1 LTSTTRARHDRSLP
15 TGFALVAA
23 GRFVSNV
30 GIRSVYPFLPT
41 IADGLGISLTALG
54 AALALRELVG
64 IATPLYGGLID
75 RSHLGTAMALGL
87 ALIAL
92 AATGAAASAG
102 VVQFTIALGVM
113 SIGKNVFDV
122 AATAWI
128 ARGVPYAV
136 RGRAIGIVELTWAG
150 SFLIAMPVLA
160 LVIRAGTWR
169 SAMLLIALIVVP
181 ITAATRRVI
190 ADVAADTPMTTPG
203 AAARFALLAAPV
215 GVMVAIGIGPQA
227 ILVSFASWLEDTH
240 GFTVAS
246 LGLTAFLLGAAEL
259 IGTLSSIRFSDR
271 LGKRTCVLIGGLAM
285 VPALAI
291 LPAGAIS
298 PLIAMALLCVV
309 FALFEF
315 MLVSFLPLFSELDP
329 GARATVMAWVFG
341 AFGAGHAI
349 GATIGAGLYEW
360 AGIAGTVVLSGAAF
374 AVAMVIVFVKLSEPT

>member
-1 LTSTTRARHDRSLP
+1 MTSVTRTHHDGSLP
-15 TGFALVAA
+15 AGFVLVAG
-23 GRFVSNV
+23 GRFISNV

-41 IADGLGISLTALG
+41 IANGLGISLTALG

-64 IATPLYGGLID
+64 ITTPLYGGIID

-87 ALIAL
+87 ALMAV

-102 VVQFTIALGVM
+102 VVQFTIALAVM
-113 SIGKNVFDV
+113 SVGKAVFDV

-150 SFLIAMPVLA
+150 SFLVAMPVLA

-169 SAMLLIALIVVP
+169 AAMVLIALAVVP
-181 ITAATRRVI
+181 VAAATRQVI
-190 ADVAADTPMTTPG
+190 VDAASEAPPTTAG
-203 AAARFALLAAPV
+203 AGARFTLLAAPV
-215 GVMVAIGIGPQA
+215 GSMVAIGVGHQA
-227 ILVSFASWLEDTH
+227 VLVSFASWLEDVH

-246 LGLTAFLLGAAEL
+246 LGLTAFLLGTAEL
-259 IGTLSSIRFSDR
+259 VGTLSSIRFGDR
-271 LGKRTCVLIGGLAM
+271 IGKRTCVLIGGVAM

-291 LPAGAIS
+291 LPAGAAS
-298 PLIAMALLCVV
+298 PLVAIALLCIV

-315 MLVSFLPLFSELDP
+315 MLVSYLPLFSELDP
-329 GARATVMAWVFG
+329 GARATVMAWAFG
-341 AFGAGHAI
+341 AFGTGHAI

-360 AGIAGTVVLSGAAF
+360 AGIPGTVLLAATSF
-374 AVAMVIVFVKLSEPT
+374 AVAMGIVFTRLSEPA